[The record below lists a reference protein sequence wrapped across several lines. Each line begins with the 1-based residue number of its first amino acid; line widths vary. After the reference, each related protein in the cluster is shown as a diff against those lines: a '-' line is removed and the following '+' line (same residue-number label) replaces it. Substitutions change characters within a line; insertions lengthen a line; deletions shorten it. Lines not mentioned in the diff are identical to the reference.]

1 MAEYMGYEGLG
12 KSQRVGV
19 RGAARLAEDHGY
31 EYEIFDDGKI
41 KIITPDGSRTF
52 GANVKAGAL
61 GKFFGYAEGGMV
73 KPVAKQM
80 ELFDEGGLLDEGGTV
95 DEESGN
101 DVPVG
106 SLKKEVRDDVPAQL
120 SEGEFVMP
128 ADVVRFH
135 GLDKMMALRDEAKM
149 GLARMEAMGQ
159 MGNADEATLPDGVPF
174 GMADL
179 VIVDSDTDKEY
190 NTSQEFSQ
198 GGVVYASNGADVQ
211 GANVPGQGFPS
222 IPPFGG
228 YPQQPPYGVVQP
240 PAAPFAPF
248 GPNVYSVPSQFQQPV
263 FGPFQPPY
271 ATGPA
276 AAPVTP
282 VYGPGQPTGEPK
294 ETFTFDEMQPTVG
307 GTSETREYRNEDG
320 ESLYIPFI
328 NGEPI
333 YPIPAGY
340 TPYVPEAADPVD
352 TDPAPVVGQSRERVL
367 TQDELRDRD
376 DADKAREQAL
386 IDQYGNANARI
397 GLSNFLPGGEDITYG
412 VNIISGMGKLGSL
425 NFLKDEIPKDA
436 EIMLKNGND
445 EIILTGEE
453 YNRLRDNIRKSGK
466 RGNLSPSQYN
476 DYDTSREDF
485 ERGRARVGERA
496 SAAFFQSI
504 GGADEAEDPSPADK
518 TKDTPLTDKQMNL
531 LLKSY
536 TGVTDYGVG
545 GDDGFDFVADAAN
558 RERGRSA
565 AAQRATAQA
574 KAIEAQ
580 AKADAAAARIE
591 SSNQTVQDIVQSITS
606 DDDGTSNYGTEYSID
621 DGYSDYAASDDF
633 SEDVDYYDYGFQQGG
648 LVGKKKP
655 KAKKKMKQGG
665 LASKK

>member
-1 MAEYMGYEGLG
+1 MALE
-12 KSQRVGV
+12 
-19 RGAARLAEDHGY
+19 
-31 EYEIFDDGKI
+31 
-41 KIITPDGSRTF
+41 
-52 GANVKAGAL
+52 
-61 GKFFGYAEGGMV
+61 
-73 KPVAKQM
+73 KQM
-80 ELFDEGGLLDEGGTV
+80 ELFNEGGMLDEGGTV

-159 MGNADEATLPDGVPF
+159 MGNSDEATLPDDVPF
-174 GMADL
+174 GISDL
-179 VIVDSDTDKEY
+179 IIVDSDADKEY
-190 NTSQEFSQ
+190 NV
-198 GGVVYASNGADVQ
+198 GGFVPNQ
-211 GANVPGQGFPS
+211 GATAPGQGFPS

-271 ATGPA
+271 AVGPA

-294 ETFTFDEMQPTVG
+294 ETFTFADMMPTVG

-320 ESLYIPFI
+320 EILYIPFI

-352 TDPAPVVGQSRERVL
+352 TDPAPVVGESRERVL
-367 TQDELRDRD
+367 TQEDLRDRD

-466 RGNLSPSQYN
+466 RGNLSPSQYS

-496 SAAFFQSI
+496 AVELIQSLQEEDDDDGDDDKS
-504 GGADEAEDPSPADK
+504 GG
-518 TKDTPLTDKQMNL
+518 TKGLTDKQMNL

-536 TGVTDYGVG
+536 AGVTDYSFDG
-545 GDDGFDFVADAAN
+545 GNEGYTPPSTT
-558 RERGRSA
+558 RPTPQPE
-565 AAQRATAQA
+565 QRTIQDEDPAEASGGPGIPTTAQEVNQ
-574 KAIEAQ
+574 IITDF
-580 AKADAAAARIE
+580 DAR
-591 SSNQTVQDIVQSITS
+591 NQQQDDEQPSG
-606 DDDGTSNYGTEYSID
+606 GTQYSID

>member
-179 VIVDSDTDKEY
+179 VIVDSDADEEY

-198 GGVVYASNGADVQ
+198 GGVVYASNGADIQ

-263 FGPFQPPY
+263 FGQFQQPY
-271 ATGPA
+271 AVPA

-294 ETFTFDEMQPTVG
+294 ETFTFGEMQPTVG

-496 SAAFFQSI
+496 AVELIQSLQEDDDDGDDDKS
-504 GGADEAEDPSPADK
+504 GG
-518 TKDTPLTDKQMNL
+518 TKGLTDKQMNL

-536 TGVTDYGVG
+536 AGVTDYSFDTGS
-545 GDDGFDFVADAAN
+545 GDYTPPSTTRPTPKPDRRTIQDEDPAEGT
-558 RERGRSA
+558 GSPGIPT
-565 AAQRATAQA
+565 TAQE
-574 KAIEAQ
+574 INQ
-580 AKADAAAARIE
+580 IISDFDAR
-591 SSNQTVQDIVQSITS
+591 NQQQDDEQPSGGTQYSMTEDEVQD
-606 DDDGTSNYGTEYSID
+606 
-621 DGYSDYAASDDF
+621 YADSFADVDDF
-633 SEDVDYYDYGFQQGG
+633 SYFQQGG
-648 LVGKKKP
+648 LAAKKKP
-655 KAKKKMKQGG
+655 KAKKKMKRGG

>member
-52 GANVKAGAL
+52 GANVKAGAI

-80 ELFDEGGLLDEGGTV
+80 ELFNEGGLLDEGGTV

-106 SLKKEVRDDVPAQL
+106 SLKKEVRDDIPAQL

-159 MGNADEATLPDGVPF
+159 MGNSDEATLPDDIPF
-174 GMADL
+174 GISDL
-179 VIVDSDTDKEY
+179 IIVDSDADKEY
-190 NTSQEFSQ
+190 NV
-198 GGVVYASNGADVQ
+198 GGVVPPAFGQPVPPNQ
-211 GANVPGQGFPS
+211 GA
-222 IPPFGG
+222 IGG
-228 YPQQPPYGVVQP
+228 NPQQPPYGVVQQPYGVVQQP
-240 PAAPFAPF
+240 P
-248 GPNVYSVPSQFQQPV
+248 GQNVYSVPSQFA
-263 FGPFQPPY
+263 QPPFFQNPPVVVPF
-271 ATGPA
+271 GQP
-276 AAPVTP
+276 APVTP

-294 ETFTFDEMQPTVG
+294 ETFTFGDMMPTVDG
-307 GTSETREYRNEDG
+307 VSETREYRNEDG
-320 ESLYIPFI
+320 DVLYIPFI

-367 TQDELRDRD
+367 TQDELRDRE
-376 DADKAREQAL
+376 DADRAREQAL
-386 IDQYGNANARI
+386 IDQYGNATSRI
-397 GLSNFLPGGEDITYG
+397 GLSNFLPGGGDVTYG
-412 VNIISGMGKLGSL
+412 VNIISGMGKLGGL
-425 NFLKDEIPKDA
+425 NFLKDKIPDDA
-436 EIMLKNGND
+436 EILLKNGDD

-453 YNRLRDNIRKSGK
+453 YNRLRTNVRRSRVE
-466 RGNLSPSQYN
+466 RGRTAESRPS
-476 DYDTSREDF
+476 DYKTSREDF
-485 ERGRARVGERA
+485 EKGRARVGEK
-496 SAAFFQSI
+496 AAVELIQSLQEDEDE
-504 GGADEAEDPSPADK
+504 GGSG
-518 TKDTPLTDKQMNL
+518 LTDKQMNL

-536 TGVTDYGVG
+536 AGVTDYSFDTGS
-545 GDDGFDFVADAAN
+545 GDYTPPSTTRPTPKPDRRTIQDEDPAEGT
-558 RERGRSA
+558 GSPGIPT
-565 AAQRATAQA
+565 TAQEVNQ
-574 KAIEAQ
+574 IISDY
-580 AKADAAAARIE
+580 DARNQRQDDE
-591 SSNQTVQDIVQSITS
+591 QSSG
-606 DDDGTSNYGTEYSID
+606 GTQYSID
-621 DGYSDYAASDDF
+621 EGYSDYAASDDF
-633 SEDVDYYDYGFQQGG
+633 DEDVDYYDYGFQQGG
-648 LVGKKKP
+648 LASKKKP
-655 KAKKKMKQGG
+655 KAKKKKMKRGG

>member
-1 MAEYMGYEGLG
+1 MALE
-12 KSQRVGV
+12 
-19 RGAARLAEDHGY
+19 
-31 EYEIFDDGKI
+31 
-41 KIITPDGSRTF
+41 
-52 GANVKAGAL
+52 
-61 GKFFGYAEGGMV
+61 
-73 KPVAKQM
+73 KQM
-80 ELFDEGGLLDEGGTV
+80 EMFEDGGLMDEGGTV
-95 DEESGN
+95 DPVSGN
-101 DVPVG
+101 DVPPG
-106 SLKKEVRDDVPAQL
+106 STQEEVRDDVPAQL

-159 MGNADEATLPDGVPF
+159 MGNADEATLPDGIPF

-179 VIVDSDTDKEY
+179 VIVDSDEDKEY
-190 NTSQEFSQ
+190 NV
-198 GGVVYASNGADVQ
+198 GGFVPNQ

-228 YPQQPPYGVVQP
+228 YPQQPPYGVVQQ

-263 FGPFQPPY
+263 FGQFQQPY
-271 ATGPA
+271 AVPA

-294 ETFTFDEMQPTVG
+294 ETFTFAEMQPTVG

-320 ESLYIPFI
+320 EILYIPFI

-340 TPYVPEAADPVD
+340 TPYVPEEADPVD
-352 TDPAPVVGQSRERVL
+352 TDPAPVVGESRERVL

-376 DADKAREQAL
+376 DADRAREQAL

-425 NFLKDEIPKDA
+425 NFLKDKIPDDA
-436 EIMLKNGND
+436 EILLKNGDD

-453 YNRLRDNIRKSGK
+453 YNRLRTNVRRSRVE
-466 RGNLSPSQYN
+466 RGRTAESRYS
-476 DYDTSREDF
+476 DYETSREDI
-485 ERGRARVGERA
+485 EKGRARVGERA
-496 SAAFFQSI
+496 AVELIQSLQEDDDGDDDKS
-504 GGADEAEDPSPADK
+504 GG
-518 TKDTPLTDKQMNL
+518 TKGLTDKQMNL

-536 TGVTDYGVG
+536 AGVTDYSFDG
-545 GDDGFDFVADAAN
+545 GNEGYTPPSTTRPTPKPDRRTIQDEDPAEGT
-558 RERGRSA
+558 GSPGIPT
-565 AAQRATAQA
+565 TAQEVNQ
-574 KAIEAQ
+574 IISDF
-580 AKADAAAARIE
+580 DAR
-591 SSNQTVQDIVQSITS
+591 NQQQDDEQPSG
-606 DDDGTSNYGTEYSID
+606 GTQYSID

>member
-1 MAEYMGYEGLG
+1 MALE
-12 KSQRVGV
+12 
-19 RGAARLAEDHGY
+19 
-31 EYEIFDDGKI
+31 
-41 KIITPDGSRTF
+41 
-52 GANVKAGAL
+52 
-61 GKFFGYAEGGMV
+61 
-73 KPVAKQM
+73 KQM
-80 ELFDEGGLLDEGGTV
+80 ELFNEGGMLDEGGTV

-159 MGNADEATLPDGVPF
+159 MGNSDEATLPDDVPF
-174 GMADL
+174 GISDL
-179 VIVDSDTDKEY
+179 IIVDSDADKEY
-190 NTSQEFSQ
+190 NV
-198 GGVVYASNGADVQ
+198 GGFVPNQ
-211 GANVPGQGFPS
+211 GATAPGQGFPS

-271 ATGPA
+271 AVGPA

-294 ETFTFDEMQPTVG
+294 ETFTFGEMMPTVG

-320 ESLYIPFI
+320 EILYIPFI

-352 TDPAPVVGQSRERVL
+352 TDPAPVVGESRERVL
-367 TQDELRDRD
+367 TQEDLRDRD

-453 YNRLRDNIRKSGK
+453 YNRLRNNIRKSGK

-496 SAAFFQSI
+496 AVELIQSLQEDDDDGDDDKS
-504 GGADEAEDPSPADK
+504 GG
-518 TKDTPLTDKQMNL
+518 TKGLTDKQMNL

-536 TGVTDYGVG
+536 AGVTDYSFDTGSGDYTPPSTTRPTPKPEQRTIQDEDPAEASG
-545 GDDGFDFVADAAN
+545 GPGIPT
-558 RERGRSA
+558 
-565 AAQRATAQA
+565 TAQEVNQ
-574 KAIEAQ
+574 IITDF
-580 AKADAAAARIE
+580 DAR
-591 SSNQTVQDIVQSITS
+591 NQQQDDEQPSG
-606 DDDGTSNYGTEYSID
+606 GTQYSID